1 MSAIPSRQIPMD
13 RPATVMPAFIIT
25 ARPIAWDIQ
34 LQSGLSVTMR
44 EGREKIVKIAT
55 VMKRMNAYVSS
66 GWQSRSYALPHV
78 IFMYRMMTRRIMA
91 RIRLRWKPCWQAG
104 MKHMRILST

>member
-1 MSAIPSRQIPMD
+1 MD

-44 EGREKIVKIAT
+44 EKIVKIAT
-55 VMKRMNAYVSS
+55 VMKRMH
-66 GWQSRSYALPHV
+66 P
-78 IFMYRMMTRRIMA
+78 
-91 RIRLRWKPCWQAG
+91 
-104 MKHMRILST
+104 